1 MSKVIFLPC
10 ADGSDRNCNGKVA
23 ADNYSD
29 SYYKL
34 TADQQDQV
42 EDMAE
47 GYTRE
52 NGDFEE
58 EIDGVY
64 VEIEAA
70 VCSACGSDYTRDDD
84 GTIIDG

>member
-1 MSKVIFLPC
+1 MIISSLIRWPN
-10 ADGSDRNCNGKVA
+10 SP
-23 ADNYSD
+23 YH
-29 SYYKL
+29 YK
-34 TADQQDQV
+34 DQV